1 MTSVQV
7 TFQTITPLW
16 TGDAWQ
22 DNREIRPSSLVGSL
36 RFWFE
41 VIYYFSG
48 ICKKDDF
55 NKKLGRFEKEVN
67 REKLKECLAKKGNT
81 FEAKIECLLEQGIPL
96 PSIIFGT
103 TNWRSLIEIK
113 SIEYLEDY
121 CFGNRLNLPVKICVS
136 KSNYEIKEN
145 YDCPKKSNKDW
156 SVFYFTK
163 PYFYGKFE
171 VKFQIEEK
179 ILKPIFYPLLTF
191 MDKYG
196 FWGGK
201 WNIGYGRL
209 KVLEVKV
216 DNKTINNW
224 NKSDFELFDNSC
236 FSWETLIKSEKLDF
250 NYKSFKFLKT
260 VVKKKN
266 FYCKTQRN
274 LGNKISNIPKK
285 IVFIELPYSGNK
297 DYKTIIETLL
307 KDKVKIR
314 NCLRPNNNN
323 NEVWTKFRHKL
334 LGEKGEGSKILPFIY
349 EEQEQL
355 KCSFLSIDG
364 LLNLEGGSNE

>member
-1 MTSVQV
+1 MAKKEVLV
-7 TFQTITPLW
+7 KFKTITPLW

-22 DNREIRPSSLVGSL
+22 NSSEIRPSSLIGSL

-41 VIYYFSG
+41 VICYFSG
-48 ICKKDDF
+48 VCKKDDF
-55 NKKLGRFEKEVN
+55 NEKLGRFEKEVD
-67 REKLKECLAKKGNT
+67 RKKLKEDFIQKNGN
-81 FEAKIECLLEQGIPL
+81 EIKEIIKYLIDKQNIPL

-113 SIEYLEDY
+113 KIEFD
-121 CFGNRLNLPVKICVS
+121 
-136 KSNYEIKEN
+136 KSNFKEN
-145 YDCPKKSNKDW
+145 PSGKILPGKNW
-156 SVFYFTK
+156 YFGT
-163 PYFYGKFE
+163 PSYQGKFSVIFE
-171 VKFQIEEK
+171 VEEK
-179 ILKPIFYPLLTF
+179 VLESIFYPLLTF

-209 KVLEVKV
+209 RVLEVKV

-250 NYKSFKFLKT
+250 NSKSFKFLKT

-285 IVFIELPYSGNK
+285 IVFIELSYSGNK

-314 NCLRPNNNN
+314 NCLRPNNN

-355 KCSFLSIDG
+355 KCGFLSIDG
-364 LLNLEGGSNE
+364 LLNLEGRSDE